1 MLPSGEMH
9 LVFRLDG
16 PALRV
21 FRTPDDLVGTTSREP
36 VLGGARS
43 AFYVKEV
50 GASVLSIGAQLRPG
64 AAQALFGLSA
74 GELAGVHTPL
84 SLLWGGAGASALDR
98 IASAPTPEAQLSE
111 LDAMLCAR
119 LRTSWALHP
128 QVVHALNSFEQ
139 GVRIDALVERSDYSH
154 RTFNVLFKE
163 ATGLGAKRYARL
175 LRFQQ
180 LLRNIRNMP
189 AASLSELAFAAGYSD
204 QAHMNREFREFAG
217 MTPLQYRLR
226 EPVSANHVIVPL
238 ATGKE

>member
-16 PALRV
+16 PALRI
-21 FRTPDDLVGTTSREP
+21 FRTPDDLVGTVTREP
-36 VLGGARS
+36 VVGGARS

-74 GELAGVHTPL
+74 SELAGVHTPL
-84 SLLWGGAGASALDR
+84 PLLWGATGASALDR
-98 IASAPTPEAQLSE
+98 IASAPTPQAQLAE
-111 LDAMLCAR
+111 LDALLCAR
-119 LRTSWALHP
+119 LRTAWALHP
-128 QVVHALNSFEQ
+128 QVAHALNSFEQ
-139 GVRIDALVERSDYSH
+139 GVRIDTLVERSDYSH
-154 RTFNVLFKE
+154 RAFNALFKE

-180 LLRNIRNMP
+180 LLKDIKNLP

-217 MTPLQYRLR
+217 MTPLQYRLHD
-226 EPVSANHVIVPL
+226 PVSANHVMVPL
-238 ATGKE
+238 VAGKR